1 MSVTSGV
8 RHLLR
13 RLNKWRLRTWYSKG
27 CWQDSTADDTSARQ
41 GWVYGEGSCP
51 RRPVVDKLKCPV
63 FLTNEMSGFV
73 FCSPWFS
80 RAILAPKR

>member
-27 CWQDSTADDTSARQ
+27 CWQDSTSADTSVRQ
-41 GWVYGEGSCP
+41 GWIYGEGS
-51 RRPVVDKLKCPV
+51 RPDTQDESHSG
-63 FLTNEMSGFV
+63 LTRDEVSV
-73 FCSPWFS
+73 SQRS
-80 RAILAPKR
+80 